1 MSRVRP
7 HKIPA
12 KRHYDAI
19 VIGAGSGGLTAAV
32 GLGRFG
38 REALLVERD
47 RMGGECTNTGCVPSK
62 ALLHASAS
70 SNMPNP
76 SAALAHVRAR
86 RDQLRD
92 HEVEEFGGADGVSF
106 VYGTGRVKSASKVE
120 ITAEDGTVWT
130 AEAENII
137 LATGSHARRIAL
149 AGLPDER
156 YLTNDEIF
164 ELDKAPEHL
173 AVVGGG
179 AIGLEMALAF
189 RRLGSEVTIVEAADN
204 IMPTAM
210 TMASDL
216 IAESL
221 KELGITIV
229 TGHFATEYV
238 EATKSLV
245 LKNNGAGSDSLTEVH
260 NTEVQG
266 VDKVL
271 VAVGRV
277 ANSRGLGLSDVGVE
291 INDAGAVVIDS
302 RGRTSV
308 DGIWALGDMTDR
320 GGATHH
326 ASIWGRRIIQSIVY
340 RWAPIGGEPL
350 RPSVVFTEP
359 ELAIIGHQPDDTP
372 ADVVRIVVDGSE
384 IDRSYTDEV
393 PRSLLVVDVRPPTG
407 EVVGATV
414 VSPRAGEIITTFSL
428 AMKAGIAFHRWY
440 GTVIP
445 YPAYSE
451 LITFAVEKYLS
462 ELGDDV
468 SGHLRRRV
476 GGVVRRLP
484 GLRK

>member
-7 HKIPA
+7 HEIPA

-62 ALLHASAS
+62 ALLHTSAS
-70 SNMPNP
+70 SDMADA

-92 HEVEEFGGADGVSF
+92 HEVDEFGGAEGVTF
-106 VYGTGRVKSASKVE
+106 VYGTARVTSASEVE
-120 ITAEDGTVWT
+120 IAAEDGTTWT
-130 AEAENII
+130 ASADNII

-149 AGLPDER
+149 PGLPEER
-156 YLTNDEIF
+156 YLTNDKIF

-173 AVVGGG
+173 AIVGGG
-179 AIGLEMALAF
+179 AIGLEMAVAF
-189 RRLGSEVTIVEAADN
+189 KRLGSEVTVVEASDN
-204 IMPTAM
+204 ILPTAM

-221 KELGITIV
+221 EELGITVV
-229 TGHFATEYV
+229 TGHFATDYV
-238 EATKSLV
+238 EATNSLV
-245 LKNNGAGSDSLTEVH
+245 LKGSGVESDSSTEVH

-277 ANSRGLGLSDVGVE
+277 PNSDGLGLSDLGVE
-291 INDAGAVVIDS
+291 LNDAGAVVIDS

-320 GGATHH
+320 GGTTYH

-340 RWAPIGGEPL
+340 RWAPIGDEPL
-350 RPSVVFTEP
+350 RPSLVFTEP
-359 ELAIIGHQPDDTP
+359 ELATIGHQPDETP

-428 AMKAGIAFHRWY
+428 AMKAGLAFHRWY

-468 SGHLRRRV
+468 PGHFRRWV
-476 GGVVRRLP
+476 GGAVRRLP